1 MRSQGSMGG
10 NFALEDCSLSL
21 QYALVT
27 SSSLPDQIQESE
39 YYTEV
44 DKAQWLDLVDYC
56 QQLVNQ
62 DPDQRVSFLIVA
74 KGTEE
79 QEAADQARR
88 DAEEAALASQSKEE
102 KRRIEEKKT
111 AADNALREAESKKAL
126 RAKSKSIFNALYRR

>member
-1 MRSQGSMGG
+1 M
-10 NFALEDCSLSL
+10 SL

-27 SSSLPDQIQESE
+27 SSSLPDQIQQSE

-56 QQLVNQ
+56 QQLVNS
-62 DPDQRVSFLIVA
+62 DPEQRISFLIVA

-88 DAEEAALASQSKEE
+88 DAEKAALASKSEEE
-102 KRRIEEKKT
+102 KRLEKEKELARER
-111 AADNALREAESKKAL
+111 AAQEAESKKAL

>member
-1 MRSQGSMGG
+1 
-10 NFALEDCSLSL
+10 LSL

-27 SSSLPDQIQESE
+27 SSSLPNEIQESE

-56 QQLVNQ
+56 QQMVQ
-62 DPDQRVSFLIVA
+62 SDPDQRISFLIVA

-79 QEAADQARR
+79 QEAADKARR
-88 DAEEAALASQSKEE
+88 DAEEAELASQSEEERARKEKE
-102 KRRIEEKKT
+102 REDAT
-111 AADNALREAESKKAL
+111 AAARKAESQKLL

>member
-1 MRSQGSMGG
+1 
-10 NFALEDCSLSL
+10 LSL

-27 SSSLPDQIQESE
+27 SSSLPDEIQASE

-56 QQLVNQ
+56 QQIVQ
-62 DPDQRVSFLIVA
+62 TDPDQRISFLIVA

-88 DAEEAALASQSKEE
+88 DAEEAALASQSEEQRRLEEE
-102 KRRIEEKKT
+102 KRLAREK
-111 AADNALREAESKKAL
+111 AAKEADLQKAL